1 MAGDPGT
8 RVPCPGPLLWGLS
21 GLFALRDVYED
32 CGGVPWGPIMEDI
45 IFVRRMERMGPTDY
59 LPGPMFSA
67 ARRWKGRPVRT
78 LLLWACMQTA
88 FALGASSLSQGNLG
102 RDSRQ

>member
-1 MAGDPGT
+1 
-8 RVPCPGPLLWGLS
+8 
-21 GLFALRDVYED
+21 
-32 CGGVPWGPIMEDI
+32 MEDI

-88 FALGASSLSQGNLG
+88 FALGASSRPLARLYKAHNPG
-102 RDSRQ
+102 RAPINRAKGTP